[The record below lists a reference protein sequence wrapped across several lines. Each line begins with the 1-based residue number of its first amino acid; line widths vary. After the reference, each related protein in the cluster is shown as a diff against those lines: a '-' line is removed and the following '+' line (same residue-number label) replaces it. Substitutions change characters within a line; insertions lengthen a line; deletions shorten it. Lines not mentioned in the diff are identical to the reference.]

1 MTSDRHVVLRILAQ
15 AATPLTFLIGLA
27 SAAPMGFGLGG
38 PVAAGLM
45 ICLGA
50 GVYGLVFGFP
60 ALAKA
65 APPWA
70 MGVMLAGAAAFLL
83 AVVLASPQQSQAW
96 LVRLGL
102 ASEIA
107 PAALAAQAFGVAAVA
122 CIVSA
127 GVLMLQAIGARA
139 QPLSIEDGP

>member
-27 SAAPMGFGLGG
+27 SAA
-38 PVAAGLM
+38 
-45 ICLGA
+45 
-50 GVYGLVFGFP
+50 
-60 ALAKA
+60 
-65 APPWA
+65 
-70 MGVMLAGAAAFLL
+70 FLL
-83 AVVLASPQQSQAW
+83 AVVLASPQQAQAW

-139 QPLSIEDGP
+139 QPLSIEDLP